1 MIERILKELGF
12 DSVRL
17 YDKRCRH
24 YIAVINGYRYYI
36 IFTNSVLK
44 NSKSVFGV
52 DYGEML
58 GVRSS
63 ILTQD
68 IDFIVWIVSD
78 SSCVEA
84 YIARAYQVNAFCL
97 ENRTVYRNKVTGEYI
112 CNYPVSLARKVY
124 EKCTK
129 TLLSYGGGSR

>member
-12 DSVRL
+12 ENARL

-24 YIAVINGYRYYI
+24 YVASVGTYRYYI
-36 IFTNSVLK
+36 IFTNSVLRNAK
-44 NSKSVFGV
+44 AIFGK

-68 IDFIVWIVSD
+68 FDFIVWIVD
-78 SSCVEA
+78 SGSCVEVFIERS
-84 YIARAYQVNAFCL
+84 YVVHSFCI
-97 ENRTVYRNKVTGEYI
+97 ENRTVYRNKVTGEYV
-112 CNYPVSLARKVY
+112 CNYPKML
-124 EKCTK
+124 TK
-129 TLLSYGGGSR
+129 KIYRRCENGLMKYMKTI